1 MTRPR
6 ENQLNLVVLSQCSQ
20 RSAVQSMLSQLKKVL
35 MNRVVFRVIA
45 STVGLSMWLGMAQ
58 LPFLSD
64 GEVKLPAAYAQVKL
78 QAMTLERLGAVL
90 AEESDNL
97 QGQLGMWQLTLEGQ
111 TVIVL
116 ADATNNRM
124 RIVSPI
130 VPSETLSVDQVE
142 AILVANFHSALDA
155 RYAVTDGT
163 VVAIYVHPLNSL
175 QAGDLRSALR
185 QVAMLAATYGTTY
198 SSGELGFGPTASP
211 VDDPKSL
218 EGIFGI

>member
-1 MTRPR
+1 
-6 ENQLNLVVLSQCSQ
+6 
-20 RSAVQSMLSQLKKVL
+20 

-64 GEVKLPAAYAQVKL
+64 GEVKLPAASAQVKL

-130 VPSETLSVDQVE
+130 VPAETLSVDQVE